1 MEIQEFLSKKD
12 EFIQNAIELG
22 KQTTKGSIIL
32 RTDIDALEDLDK
44 VIDEVHNLYSKKLID
59 DTVAWNVSVVLGT
72 LLGEIIIKENG
83 FHWAINNIP
92 VVETEEKNQLSPIS
106 KINKIILD
114 QDNIEGSAKGFYDG
128 FIALSKYYSMS
139 DEEKEMITQKI

>member
-139 DEEKEMITQKI
+139 DEEKEK

>member
-139 DEEKEMITQKI
+139 DEEKEKITQKI